1 MAYIAEA
8 NTGGGGKG
16 YNALE
21 KKLSQ
26 AANQAN
32 SAVSNA
38 AASVKQGVHD
48 VLSSGK
54 GVAAGTG
61 TGAGS
66 GSGFDNIGTGSGSG
80 AGGGG
85 YRGGGGSSSAAPAAA
100 KPAGYK
106 VTAFTPQQ
114 YNAPTLQ
121 SATSQAD
128 YIQSMYDANRAAEEA
143 NLRAAYEANVATLE
157 HEGEKID
164 PTYNA
169 AADQASVQA
178 AINRANFNEAM
189 AANGLNTGAG
199 SQAQLSQNNALLRSV
214 AGIRQAQAD
223 ARNELNF
230 QRAQMETQYRNAIQE
245 ALAKNDLAQAQ
256 ALYEEAKRVDESMVA
271 TAAQQAQMD
280 FNAWNANQNM
290 AYNVWNAKN
299 QMDWNTWNR
308 LYGSK

>member
-8 NTGGGGKG
+8 NTVGGNG
-16 YNALE
+16 YNGLT

-32 SAVSNA
+32 SAVQNA
-38 AASVKQGVHD
+38 AANVKQGVYD
-48 VLSSGK
+48 VLSGSK
-54 GVAAGTG
+54 GTATETG
-61 TGAGS
+61 VKDPFAT
-66 GSGFDNIGTGSGSG
+66 GTGSGSG
-80 AGGGG
+80 TGGGGG
-85 YRGGGGSSSAAPAAA
+85 YGRGGGGSSSSAAPAAA
-100 KPAGYK
+100 TSAGYK
-106 VTAFTPQQ
+106 VSAFNPQQ
-114 YNAPTLQ
+114 YTAPTLQ

-143 NLRAAYEANVATLE
+143 NLQAAYEANLATLE

-199 SQAQLSQNNALLRSV
+199 SQAQLSQNNALLRNISS
-214 AGIRQAQAD
+214 IRQAQAD

-245 ALAKNDLAQAQ
+245 ALAKNNLAQAQ

-299 QMDWNTWNR
+299 QLNWNTWNK
-308 LYGSK
+308 LYGK